1 MLYEIDATAPA
12 NTAASAPV
20 EVAARLN
27 KGVITQVG
35 VQIPQGCMGLA
46 RAQVWRGGHQLWP
59 TTPGAY
65 FKGDGAVIEWPE
77 DYELTDE
84 PLSLTLRVWNIDD
97 TYNHT
102 LTFRF
107 STITLQAAEEG
118 RGIPTILRRLAGFLL
133 GRSTP

>member
-1 MLYEIDATAPA
+1 MLYEIDAPAPA
-12 NTAASAPV
+12 NTTALLPV
-20 EVAARLN
+20 EVPARLN
-27 KGVITQVG
+27 KGVITQVS

-65 FKGDGAVIEWPE
+65 FKGDGAIIEWPE
-77 DYELTDE
+77 DYELADE
-84 PLSLTLRVWNIDD
+84 PLSLTIRVWNIDD

-107 STITLQAAEEG
+107 STITLQAAEES
-118 RGIPTILRRLAGFLL
+118 RGVPTILRRLAGFLL
-133 GRSTP
+133 GRTT

>member
-1 MLYEIDATAPA
+1 MLYVIDATAPA

-27 KGVITQVG
+27 KGVVTQVG

-65 FKGDGAVIEWPE
+65 FKGDGAIIEWPE
-77 DYELTDE
+77 DYELRDE

-97 TYNHT
+97 TYAHT

-107 STITLQAAEEG
+107 ATITLQAAEEG
-118 RGIPTILRRLAGFLL
+118 RGIPTILKRLAGFLL